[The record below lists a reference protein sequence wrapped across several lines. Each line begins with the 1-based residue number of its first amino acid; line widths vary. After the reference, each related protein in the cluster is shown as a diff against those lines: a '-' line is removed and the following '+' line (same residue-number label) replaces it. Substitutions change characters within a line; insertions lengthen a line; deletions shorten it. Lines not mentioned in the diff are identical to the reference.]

1 MRGFFLAALLLMA
14 SAAQA
19 RIFNYKDSNLA
30 MFLGGSLGTSQASQ
44 DAFANADGAAAVD
57 KDTKYAYSGEF
68 GVLLG
73 LNENLRMRM
82 GAEIIQHTPISKAPG
97 LNASGAE
104 LFSLDSSIFVF
115 NPNLVFEYSF
125 KNLGGFRFFGEAG
138 VGYAMVTASNSYAMT
153 AAGTSA
159 FGVSDYKEGMTGT
172 AISSMAGVGMEMIF
186 VDNTTFSLH
195 AGYRHI
201 PVKELKYAGDVK
213 TISQPGGVSKGDTVL
228 NSDGSKRALNLDDIF
243 VGVTL
248 RFFLHFL

>member
-1 MRGFFLAALLLMA
+1 
-14 SAAQA
+14 
-19 RIFNYKDSNLA
+19 
-30 MFLGGSLGTSQASQ
+30 MFLGGTLGASQAGQ
-44 DAFANADGAAAVD
+44 DAFANADGGSKVD

-73 LNENLRMRM
+73 LNENLRVRM
-82 GAEIIQHTPISKAPG
+82 GAEIIQHSPISKAPG
-97 LNASGAE
+97 SDSSGTE
-104 LFSLDSSIFVF
+104 LFTLDSSIFVF

-125 KNLGGFRFFGEAG
+125 KNLGSFRFFGEAG
-138 VGYAMVTASNSYAMT
+138 VGYAMVTASNAYAMT

-159 FGVSDYKEGMTGT
+159 LGGVSDYKEGMTGT
-172 AISSMAGVGMEMIF
+172 AISSMAGVGMEMLF

-201 PVKELKYAGDVK
+201 PVAELKYAGDVK

-228 NSDGSKRALNLDDIF
+228 NSDGSKRALNLDEAF